1 MPSGNMPMQSG
12 QRMGLDQDMV
22 RWKE

>member
-22 RWKE
+22 R